1 VSNSWQTATT
11 ATQQLAVFTHGAV
24 GALPAVRVAHVPH
37 LAWQQGSRVGGGGD
51 AVSTPRPTVARPNSN
66 GYFGRWNSARRRGVG
81 KALGRRWL
89 QVRGGPVGHRV
100 RCVGEDEE
108 GVASAASGGCV
119 LSGVC
124 AQARCVSPRGNRAC
138 STRARRARRRA
149 VHTRS
154 RGGAFRQLSESDFV
168 S

>member
-1 VSNSWQTATT
+1 VGVK
-11 ATQQLAVFTHGAV
+11 QLANRDHGDPTTSRFHSRCRRRAACRTR
-24 GALPAVRVAHVPH
+24 GARAAPGMAAGVT
-37 LAWQQGSRVGGGGD
+37 G

-154 RGGAFRQLSESDFV
+154 RGGAFRQLSESNFV